1 MSEAENEP
9 DLNSTASKQTAFS
22 KYRSS
27 SSHIS
32 KSPSDLGEQQNNQN
46 NQASV
51 TDLSSTLSQNFEK
64 QLFKAIPELE
74 NTEIHKPINVYNDN
88 LAKSFKKIR
97 KLSRKFNYISVNFTH
112 PGTLASCGKRPEWD
126 RIQTNVSLTTPIQV
140 SLALYDDNC
149 NFGGVWQFNFQY
161 SLGTE
166 MYREDTLASLK
177 KAKIGFDR
185 LEEMGVKPQNFAE
198 ILICSGILLNKQI
211 HWVSYHSG
219 YTFGMMLQLLRS
231 DMIPFEEAEFFKL
244 IKLYF
249 PNLYDIR
256 YVASKKCNNTL
267 ASQLFFE
274 KTKIES
280 VDISQSYKNCQKFAP
295 TFFRIKSILTAQNSF
310 DTLSFNGY
318 IYGLGAAS
326 IEMPKTIQPFGNPEN
341 IVRQRSIQ
349 KEIKI
354 IPQSIDDLKLPAGIR
369 IVNPDKLTAKVS
381 NGEIAVNA

>member
-1 MSEAENEP
+1 MSEAEHEP

-32 KSPSDLGEQQNNQN
+32 KSPSDLCEQQNSQN

-51 TDLSSTLSQNFEK
+51 TQLSSTLSQNFEK
-64 QLFKAIPELE
+64 QIFKAIPELQD
-74 NTEIHKPINVYNDN
+74 TEIHRPVNVYNDN

-97 KLSRKFNYISVNFTH
+97 KLSKKFNYISVNFTN

-126 RIQTNVSLTTPIQV
+126 RIHTNVSLTNPIQL
-140 SLALYDDNC
+140 SLALYDENC

-161 SLGTE
+161 SLGSE
-166 MYREDTLASLK
+166 MYREDTLVSLK
-177 KAKIGFDR
+177 RAKIGFDR
-185 LEEMGVKPQNFAE
+185 LEETGILRQNFAE
-198 ILICSGILLNKQI
+198 TFICSGILLNNQI
-211 HWVSYHSG
+211 HWIAYHSG

-231 DMIPFEEAEFFKL
+231 SLIPFDEAEFFKL
-244 IKLYF
+244 INLYF

-256 YVASKKCNNTL
+256 YITSTKFNNTL
-267 ASQLFFE
+267 AAQLFFE
-274 KTKIES
+274 KVKIES
-280 VDISQSYKNCQKFAP
+280 LEISQSYKNCQKYAL
-295 TFFRIKSILTAQNSF
+295 TFFRIKSILIGQNSF
-310 DTLSFNGY
+310 DTSSFNGF
-318 IYGLGAAS
+318 IYGLGAAT
-326 IEMPKTIQPFGNPEN
+326 IEVPRPIQPFCNTEK

-349 KEIKI
+349 KETKI

-369 IVNPDKLTAKVS
+369 IVNPDKMSAKVP